1 MRQDRALLT
10 ACCTDMSA
18 GAFSAQIQAFRTT
31 NPVGFLVVNRPSLP
45 AQQNMNTRATVA
57 YPGFRYF
64 PDTQG
69 YRPIVTPAL
78 PVVNGSALH
87 QQPASPPDADSHPPV
102 AADAAA
108 PSRPTGKFFLPVN
121 GMDYLLPLRLTVR
134 NVLTRR
140 ITMNI
145 VFLGIDLAKN
155 VFQLCGLNQA
165 GKPVYTKRTGRKELL
180 QALANI
186 PACLIGIEASTGAF
200 YWQREFEKLGHKVK
214 VISPQYVKPFVRGQK
229 NDGND
234 AQAIAVALMQPTMQ
248 FVPPKSPEQQDIQA
262 LHRARQRI
270 VNHRTATVCQIR
282 GLLLDRGIPIGSAV
296 SRARR
301 AIPLILGDAENG
313 LSSRMRRTIAEL
325 YDLFND
331 LGRRIH
337 FFDKEIETVFRQSE
351 ACQRIAKVK
360 GIGPKTATAVVAAIG
375 KGTEFK
381 NGRHFAAWLGLVPR
395 QHSSGDRH
403 LRTLFIHGAPAVV
416 RVATNNNDGHMN
428 QWVNQLKE
436 RRGFN
441 KTTVAVANKNARIIW
456 SMLRNDTGYQVV

>member
-1 MRQDRALLT
+1 
-10 ACCTDMSA
+10 
-18 GAFSAQIQAFRTT
+18 
-31 NPVGFLVVNRPSLP
+31 
-45 AQQNMNTRATVA
+45 
-57 YPGFRYF
+57 
-64 PDTQG
+64 
-69 YRPIVTPAL
+69 
-78 PVVNGSALH
+78 
-87 QQPASPPDADSHPPV
+87 
-102 AADAAA
+102 
-108 PSRPTGKFFLPVN
+108 
-121 GMDYLLPLRLTVR
+121 
-134 NVLTRR
+134 
-140 ITMNI
+140 
-145 VFLGIDLAKN
+145 
-155 VFQLCGLNQA
+155 A

-180 QALANI
+180 QTLANI

-301 AIPLILGDAENG
+301 AIPLILEDAENG

-331 LGRRIH
+331 PERRIH

-360 GIGPKTATAVVAAIG
+360 GIGPETATAVV
-375 KGTEFK
+375 
-381 NGRHFAAWLGLVPR
+381 
-395 QHSSGDRH
+395 
-403 LRTLFIHGAPAVV
+403 
-416 RVATNNNDGHMN
+416 
-428 QWVNQLKE
+428 
-436 RRGFN
+436 
-441 KTTVAVANKNARIIW
+441 
-456 SMLRNDTGYQVV
+456 

>member
-1 MRQDRALLT
+1 MNVRKLRENRKQQLLQ
-10 ACCTDMSA
+10 
-18 GAFSAQIQAFRTT
+18 QI
-31 NPVGFLVVNRPSLP
+31 
-45 AQQNMNTRATVA
+45 AQQRQILSVLKI
-57 YPGFRYF
+57 
-64 PDTQG
+64 DW
-69 YRPIVTPAL
+69 
-78 PVVNGSALH
+78 
-87 QQPASPPDADSHPPV
+87 
-102 AADAAA
+102 
-108 PSRPTGKFFLPVN
+108 
-121 GMDYLLPLRLTVR
+121 LRLTAPVDRGWQSLYQWRAFIVLGIGIAVFCAIKSKPRRLIIWPHRAVR

-155 VFQLCGLNQA
+155 VFQLCGVNQA

-180 QALANI
+180 QTLANI

-214 VISPQYVKPFVRGQK
+214 IISPQYVKPFVRGQK

-282 GLLLDRGIPIGSAV
+282 GLLLDRGIPIGSAI

-301 AIPLILGDAENG
+301 AIPLILEDAENG

-381 NGRHFAAWLGLVPR
+381 NGCCMTGSGSTPAFEWRQAGADEYDEKRRQASADTFYSWCPR
-395 QHSSGDRH
+395 CRQGCH
-403 LRTLFIHGAPAVV
+403 
-416 RVATNNNDGHMN
+416 
-428 QWVNQLKE
+428 E
-436 RRGFN
+436 
-441 KTTVAVANKNARIIW
+441 
-456 SMLRNDTGYQVV
+456 

>member
-1 MRQDRALLT
+1 MTL
-10 ACCTDMSA
+10 
-18 GAFSAQIQAFRTT
+18 I
-31 NPVGFLVVNRPSLP
+31 N
-45 AQQNMNTRATVA
+45 
-57 YPGFRYF
+57 
-64 PDTQG
+64 
-69 YRPIVTPAL
+69 I
-78 PVVNGSALH
+78 
-87 QQPASPPDADSHPPV
+87 V
-102 AADAAA
+102 AANQKYYAFNLLSVFIMVFWSVQYLLQHLLVQTQLSDQLLQPLILIFQLPQTPQFRHA
-108 PSRPTGKFFLPVN
+108 RPGKFFLPVN

-134 NVLTRR
+134 NVFTKR

-180 QALANI
+180 QTLANI

-301 AIPLILGDAENG
+301 AIPLILEDAENG

-351 ACQRIAKVK
+351 ACQHIAKVK
-360 GIGPKTATAVVAAIG
+360 GIGPKTATAVAAAIG

-395 QHSSGDRH
+395 QHSSGDRQVLMNMTKKATSICGH
-403 LRTLFIHGAPAVV
+403 FLFMVPALSS
-416 RVATNNNDGHMN
+416 G
-428 QWVNQLKE
+428 LP
-436 RRGFN
+436 
-441 KTTVAVANKNARIIW
+441 RITMMVI
-456 SMLRNDTGYQVV
+456 

>member
-1 MRQDRALLT
+1 
-10 ACCTDMSA
+10 
-18 GAFSAQIQAFRTT
+18 
-31 NPVGFLVVNRPSLP
+31 
-45 AQQNMNTRATVA
+45 
-57 YPGFRYF
+57 
-64 PDTQG
+64 
-69 YRPIVTPAL
+69 
-78 PVVNGSALH
+78 
-87 QQPASPPDADSHPPV
+87 
-102 AADAAA
+102 
-108 PSRPTGKFFLPVN
+108 
-121 GMDYLLPLRLTVR
+121 
-134 NVLTRR
+134 
-140 ITMNI
+140 NI
-145 VFLGIDLAKN
+145 VFPGIDLAKN

-180 QALANI
+180 QTLANI

-200 YWQREFEKLGHKVK
+200 YWQREFEKPGHKVK

-301 AIPLILGDAENG
+301 AIPLIPEDAENG
-313 LSSRMRRTIAEL
+313 PSSRMRRTIAEL

-331 LGRRIH
+331 PGRRIH

-360 GIGPKTATAVVAAIG
+360 GIGPETATAVVAAI
-375 KGTEFK
+375 
-381 NGRHFAAWLGLVPR
+381 
-395 QHSSGDRH
+395 
-403 LRTLFIHGAPAVV
+403 
-416 RVATNNNDGHMN
+416 
-428 QWVNQLKE
+428 
-436 RRGFN
+436 
-441 KTTVAVANKNARIIW
+441 
-456 SMLRNDTGYQVV
+456 